1 MTANL
6 QMRAGESFRL
16 DTAVTDEYGVP
27 RNLTGATG
35 TFLVYSSPTART
47 PVALTG
53 SVSVI
58 DAAGGVVA
66 SVLADTVTDSIV
78 GTYPRVFYFEVK
90 ITESNATE
98 TVVENGR
105 LLCLP

>member
-6 QMRAGESFRL
+6 QIRAGEDFRL
-16 DTAVTDEYGVP
+16 DTTVTDENGVP

-47 PVALTG
+47 PVVLTG

-58 DAAGGVVA
+58 DAADGMVA
-66 SVLADTVTDSIV
+66 SVLPDTATDSIV
-78 GTYPRVFYFEVK
+78 GTYLRVYYFEIK
-90 ITESNATE
+90 ITESDATD
-98 TVVENGR
+98 TVIESGR